1 MQRAI
6 GFQRQFNRTADG
18 TIVDDQR
25 HLAARD
31 QIGMADLGT
40 HLDLIV
46 ADLGPGQHLVVV
58 DIVHDDHGR
67 GIRRLGVD
75 PVAFAVGRGG
85 AVARRVGAGHAGL
98 DGLVAIGRQIAA
110 RHQDGEAA
118 IGSHLAAVFDVVDGQ
133 GDGVARLELAAHGAA
148 HRDLLTRFGGVDD
161 VVGGDVGIQFDGQ
174 VHRRLGVDP
183 VAFAVGRGGAVARR
197 VGAGHAGVDG
207 LVAIGRQVA
216 ARHQDGEAAIGV
228 HRAGERLAIDGQGD
242 GVPFVELAGHGA
254 ADRDL
259 LAGFSGIDHIIRR
272 DVGIQGDTSVRR
284 RSVQQAGVVGG
295 AGRVARRVGDAG
307 HHGQVAIRQIAQVS
321 GGVVVAVGIGD
332 RFDGHAVTLGIGD
345 HQGHGAVGTDIG
357 GAADGRVGHIGTV
370 HVIQAHRDVGGGV
383 HAAIIGGCARVAGRI
398 GHAGGHVI
406 AAVRQRGPHIHAEA
420 AIRIDSGDQG
430 LLVAVGVGH
439 HQGHS
444 AAGSGIRGPGEGR
457 GAVVDVV
464 RRGHSDGG
472 CGEIEE
478 LILVILRF
486 GQRSGI
492 IRIGGIKA
500 GGGDGGITG
509 SVDGDEATVAAGTS
523 NAAYVARSGCP
534 ARRRRFKCLGRVCP
548 RQNRLLQGGD
558 VVRYITLR
566 QVGLFRLGSVAR
578 AQGKGGLP
586 PLEAGP
592 FRSEQYCILGQHI
605 TFRKKRL
612 APVSGNQVDFA
623 LQLGNDDILI
633 QYDAL
638 AAHGF
643 S

>member
-1 MQRAI
+1 M
-6 GFQRQFNRTADG
+6 
-18 TIVDDQR
+18 
-25 HLAARD
+25 
-31 QIGMADLGT
+31 
-40 HLDLIV
+40 
-46 ADLGPGQHLVVV
+46 
-58 DIVHDDHGR
+58 
-67 GIRRLGVD
+67 
-75 PVAFAVGRGG
+75 GG
-85 AVARRVGAGHAGL
+85 G
-98 DGLVAIGRQIAA
+98 
-110 RHQDGEAA
+110 
-118 IGSHLAAVFDVVDGQ
+118 
-133 GDGVARLELAAHGAA
+133 
-148 HRDLLTRFGGVDD
+148 
-161 VVGGDVGIQFDGQ
+161 
-174 VHRRLGVDP
+174 
-183 VAFAVGRGGAVARR
+183 
-197 VGAGHAGVDG
+197 
-207 LVAIGRQVA
+207 
-216 ARHQDGEAAIGV
+216 
-228 HRAGERLAIDGQGD
+228 
-242 GVPFVELAGHGA
+242 
-254 ADRDL
+254 
-259 LAGFSGIDHIIRR
+259 
-272 DVGIQGDTSVRR
+272 
-284 RSVQQAGVVGG
+284 VQQAGVVGG
-295 AGRVARRVGDAG
+295 AGRVARRVGDARLN
-307 HHGQVAIRQIAQVS
+307 GQVAIRQPAQVS
-321 GGVVVAVGIGD
+321 AGAVVAVGIGD
-332 RFDGHAVTLGIGD
+332 GGDGHAGALGIGD

-357 GAADGRVGHIGTV
+357 GPADGRVGHIARV

-406 AAVRQRGPHIHAEA
+406 AAVRQRSLHIHAEA
-420 AIRIDSGDQG
+420 AIRIDSGDQS
-430 LLVAVGVGH
+430 LLVAVGIGH
-439 HQGHS
+439 HQGHC

-509 SVDGDEATVAAGTS
+509 SVDGDEAAVAAGTS

-558 VVRYITLR
+558 VVRYIPLPLLC
-566 QVGLFRLGSVAR
+566 QLGLFSLGSVAR
-578 AQGKGGLP
+578 AQGEGGLP

-592 FRSEQYCILGQHI
+592 LRSEQYCILGQHI
-605 TFRKKRL
+605 AFRKKRL

>member
-1 MQRAI
+1 M
-6 GFQRQFNRTADG
+6 NC
-18 TIVDDQR
+18 
-25 HLAARD
+25 
-31 QIGMADLGT
+31 
-40 HLDLIV
+40 
-46 ADLGPGQHLVVV
+46 
-58 DIVHDDHGR
+58 
-67 GIRRLGVD
+67 
-75 PVAFAVGRGG
+75 
-85 AVARRVGAGHAGL
+85 
-98 DGLVAIGRQIAA
+98 GRQ
-110 RHQDGEAA
+110 
-118 IGSHLAAVFDVVDGQ
+118 
-133 GDGVARLELAAHGAA
+133 RLL
-148 HRDLLTRFGGVDD
+148 
-161 VVGGDVGIQFDGQ
+161 
-174 VHRRLGVDP
+174 
-183 VAFAVGRGGAVARR
+183 
-197 VGAGHAGVDG
+197 
-207 LVAIGRQVA
+207 
-216 ARHQDGEAAIGV
+216 
-228 HRAGERLAIDGQGD
+228 
-242 GVPFVELAGHGA
+242 
-254 ADRDL
+254 
-259 LAGFSGIDHIIRR
+259 
-272 DVGIQGDTSVRR
+272 
-284 RSVQQAGVVGG
+284 
-295 AGRVARRVGDAG
+295 
-307 HHGQVAIRQIAQVS
+307 
-321 GGVVVAVGIGD
+321 VAVGV
-332 RFDGHAVTLGIGD
+332 GH
-345 HQGHGAVGTDIG
+345 HQGHSAARGGICGARDGRGAVVGVVRRSHS
-357 GAADGRVGHIGTV
+357 DGR
-370 HVIQAHRDVGGGV
+370 RRGV
-383 HAAIIGGCARVAGRI
+383 HAAIIGGGAGI
-398 GHAGGHVI
+398 AGGICHAGGHVI
-406 AAVRQRGPHIHAEA
+406 AAVRQGCLHIYAEA

-509 SVDGDEATVAAGTS
+509 SVDGDEAAVAAGTR

-548 RQNRLLQGGD
+548 RQNSLLQGGD
-558 VVRYITLR
+558 VVRYIPLCKL
-566 QVGLFRLGSVAR
+566 GLFSLGSVAR

-605 TFRKKRL
+605 AFRKKRL